1 LKKQIERPFF
11 LFLPAL
17 IIINLSLAFLVISP
31 IFLTGS
37 EQQNPE
43 YFADQQKETVI
54 EHVKSLDSF
63 YSRIQSVSDS
73 IKSYAE
79 QLFLTNPGV
88 SRTSYYHNTTI
99 GEIPPNLIYSEKHG
113 KDISSD
119 VSAYKIAP
127 SAYNNETEFNN
138 NDEATTFGNWST
150 QIDDAI
156 SLTSNLD
163 LIFIPM
169 YSSMDE
175 ILWTYVGFE
184 NGVHRT
190 YPYHNLPKAYD
201 PRLRPWYTD
210 SLDVPAGNF
219 VFSTPYVDAATG
231 KVIITASQSIFDNTN
246 SRIGVIGI
254 DFYLETIQ
262 REVLAG
268 NSEDFGRQ
276 FLVTS
281 DSFMLSHPSYKLP
294 DAEWTSTDLDESILN
309 DDYETSSQ
317 GFSDLIEETK
327 TSSQPVQELIDY
339 GGSKG
344 EQLVTLMKLNSTS
357 LIFGIALDYS
367 NLTATTFASGFS
379 FDFIII
385 FILLDLLLL
394 IGVFFGENI
403 ISSIKSQTSIKSYYD
418 RLTQPQTQ
426 TQTSYPPKEI
436 PPQLTIR
443 SFKEKPKSNLSV
455 NDQKAILFGISQII
469 PTTNYFVSDQFLNIF
484 SKRRSLMYSELKEE
498 LKDAVDEN
506 FIFYLKRIE
515 SIKGNIEKIDFD
527 VLFEFCFNFTKP
539 ILASIK
545 DKFGED
551 MIFTKDDL
559 TVQVIQAI
567 VRENKAS

>member
-1 LKKQIERPFF
+1 MRKQFERPFLF
-11 LFLPAL
+11 LLPAL
-17 IIINLSLAFLVISP
+17 VIVNLSLVFLVISP

-79 QLFLTNPGV
+79 QLFLTNPGI

-379 FDFIII
+379 LDFIII

-403 ISSIKSQTSIKSYYD
+403 IASVKSQTSIKSYYD

-426 TQTSYPPKEI
+426 TPYTQKGEKLM
-436 PPQLTIR
+436 LTIR

-469 PTTNYFVSDQFLNIF
+469 SVTNDFISDHFLNIF
-484 SKRRSLMYSELKEE
+484 SKRRSLMYSELNEE
-498 LKDAVDEN
+498 LKDVLEEN
-506 FIFYLKRIE
+506 FIFYLK
-515 SIKGNIEKIDFD
+515 KIDTIGGKIDNIDFE

-545 DKFGED
+545 EKYGED

-559 TVQVIQAI
+559 TIQVIQSI
-567 VRENKAS
+567 VRESKAS